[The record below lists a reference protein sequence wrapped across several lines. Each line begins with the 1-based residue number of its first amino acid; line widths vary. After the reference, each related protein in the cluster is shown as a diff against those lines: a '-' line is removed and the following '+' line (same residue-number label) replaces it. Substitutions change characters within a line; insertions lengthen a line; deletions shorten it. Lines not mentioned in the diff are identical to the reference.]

1 MKSSLTILFTL
12 LITSGLSGCNTLQ
25 TNNIASACEQGIE
38 GLDQRLNARTHAV
51 HQTNL
56 SRANSLLIAAKI
68 QHQFAEYP
76 GCVEKVNRA
85 QDYLSGRQTAII
97 SRLSIQKP

>member
-56 SRANSLLIAAKI
+56 SRANSLLIAAKV

-97 SRLSIQKP
+97 SRLSI

>member
-56 SRANSLLIAAKI
+56 SRANSLLIAAKV
-68 QHQFAEYP
+68 QLQFAEYP

-97 SRLSIQKP
+97 SRLSI

>member
-1 MKSSLTILFTL
+1 MKSLLTILFTL

-97 SRLSIQKP
+97 SRLSI

>member
-56 SRANSLLIAAKI
+56 NRANSLLIAAKV
-68 QHQFAEYP
+68 QLQFAEYP

-97 SRLSIQKP
+97 SRLSI

>member
-97 SRLSIQKP
+97 SRLSI